1 MQLLVVFLQRLFV
14 IVMTKKLL
22 ASCYNLNGGII
33 QKVYTTNGWQVV
45 GSPSSSNSLY
55 GEYVANGG
63 SKTKEEFNEA
73 LFNLIG

>member
-1 MQLLVVFLQRLFV
+1 MELKTIFSNVEPSNKNV
-14 IVMTKKLL
+14 IWLT
-22 ASCYNLNGGII
+22 AINGVII

-63 SKTKEEFNEA
+63 SKTKEEFNET

>member
-1 MQLLVVFLQRLFV
+1 MELKTIFSNVESSNKNV
-14 IVMTKKLL
+14 IWLTVI
-22 ASCYNLNGGII
+22 NGVII
-33 QKVYTTNGWQVV
+33 QKVYTTNGWQIV

>member
-1 MQLLVVFLQRLFV
+1 MKLKTIFSNVESSNKNV
-14 IVMTKKLL
+14 IWLTVI
-22 ASCYNLNGGII
+22 NDVII
-33 QKVYTTNGWQVV
+33 QKVYTTNEWQIV
-45 GSPSSSNSLY
+45 GNPSSLNSLY

>member
-1 MQLLVVFLQRLFV
+1 MELKTIFSNVEPSNKNV
-14 IVMTKKLL
+14 IWLTVI
-22 ASCYNLNGGII
+22 NGVII
-33 QKVYTTNGWQVV
+33 QKVYTTNGWQIV

>member
-1 MQLLVVFLQRLFV
+1 MELKTIFSNIESSNKNV
-14 IVMTKKLL
+14 IWLTVI
-22 ASCYNLNGGII
+22 NGVII
-33 QKVYTTNGWQVV
+33 QKIYTANGWQIVD
-45 GSPSSSNSLY
+45 SPSSSNSLY

>member
-1 MQLLVVFLQRLFV
+1 MELKTIFSNVESSNKNV
-14 IVMTKKLL
+14 IWLTVI
-22 ASCYNLNGGII
+22 NGVII

>member
-1 MQLLVVFLQRLFV
+1 MELKTIFSNVEPSNKNV
-14 IVMTKKLL
+14 IWLTVI
-22 ASCYNLNGGII
+22 NGVII
-33 QKVYTTNGWQVV
+33 QKIYTANGWQIV

-73 LFNLIG
+73 LFNLIV

>member
-1 MQLLVVFLQRLFV
+1 MELKTIFSNVEPSNKNVMWLTV
-14 IVMTKKLL
+14 I
-22 ASCYNLNGGII
+22 NGVII
-33 QKVYTTNGWQVV
+33 QKIYTANGWQIV
-45 GSPSSSNSLY
+45 GSPSFSNSLY

>member
-1 MQLLVVFLQRLFV
+1 MELKTIFSNIESSNKNV
-14 IVMTKKLL
+14 IWLT
-22 ASCYNLNGGII
+22 AINGVII